1 MSQMRFF
8 FVDKRDDRLE
18 KLGCK
23 LTILQML
30 IPWEICLYKNSLKGG
45 RPPYDCVMMLK
56 ILILQSLYN
65 LSDDETEYQV
75 TDRLSFQKFL
85 GIGPEDP
92 VSRIQ

>member
-1 MSQMRFF
+1 MQADYFANADPVGDFSEKAEMSVQKFS
-8 FVDKRDDRLE
+8 KRR
-18 KLGCK
+18 KAAVC
-23 LTILQML
+23 
-30 IPWEICLYKNSLKGG
+30 
-45 RPPYDCVMMLK
+45 CVMMLK

>member
-1 MSQMRFF
+1 MSQTRFF

-23 LTILQML
+23 LTILQTL
-30 IPWEICLYKNSLKGG
+30 IPWEIFRKKL
-45 RPPYDCVMMLK
+45 PYDCVMMLK

>member
-1 MSQMRFF
+1 MQADYFANADPVGDFSEKAGMSVQKFS
-8 FVDKRDDRLE
+8 KRR
-18 KLGCK
+18 K
-23 LTILQML
+23 
-30 IPWEICLYKNSLKGG
+30 
-45 RPPYDCVMMLK
+45 PPYDCVMMLK